1 MTSQTL
7 GRYEIIAELGK
18 GAMGTVYRALDPL
31 LNRTVALKTIN
42 MSADRDEMA
51 DYEARF
57 YQEAKAAGGL
67 NHPNIVT
74 IYDIGRSGNVAFL
87 AMELLEGK
95 ELRTLMTPGAPLA
108 AADAVDIATQIAE
121 ALAYAH
127 QYGVVHRDIKPTNIM
142 IVREGQVKIT
152 DFGIAHM
159 RSAEVKTQ
167 TGIVLG
173 SPKYMSPEQVLGKRA
188 APGSDIFSLG
198 VIIYEMLTGAAPF
211 TGVDIN
217 AIMFQIVNF
226 APPAPSSVNPGAPG
240 MLDFIVAKALAKGL
254 DERYPSAKQ
263 LADDLRECREQI
275 RVAPGRPPDPAAA
288 TQPVFSKLDTEA
300 AAQLLAHF
308 YPQTRQDDSTNE
320 IIDLSAT
327 LGFSKVFDS
336 AAATKRLA
344 VQTGVADKSWDYI
357 TTQNLRAAATNVHG
371 SIVGGTLSHHTP
383 PSFGNADKGW
393 STRDKWTFLIG
404 VCAAVVVAA
413 LIVSL

>member
-7 GRYEIIAELGK
+7 GRYEIVAELGK

-95 ELRTLMTPGAPLA
+95 ELRTLMTPGVPLA
-108 AADAVDIATQIAE
+108 AADAVDIAIQIAE

-198 VIIYEMLTGAAPF
+198 VIIYEMLTGVAPF

-240 MLDFIVAKALAKGL
+240 MLDFIVAKALAKDL

-263 LADDLRECREQI
+263 LADDLRECRTQI
-275 RVAPGRPPDPAAA
+275 KAAPARSPTVAAA

-300 AAQLLAHF
+300 AAQLLAHS
-308 YPQTRQDDSTNE
+308 YPQTRQDDGSNE

-336 AAATKRLA
+336 AAATRRLA
-344 VQTGVADKSWDYI
+344 VQTGVVDKSWDYI

-383 PSFGNADKGW
+383 PSFGTADKGW
-393 STRDKWTFLIG
+393 SARDKWTFLIG
-404 VCAAVVVAA
+404 VCAAAVVAA
-413 LIVSL
+413 LIVSH